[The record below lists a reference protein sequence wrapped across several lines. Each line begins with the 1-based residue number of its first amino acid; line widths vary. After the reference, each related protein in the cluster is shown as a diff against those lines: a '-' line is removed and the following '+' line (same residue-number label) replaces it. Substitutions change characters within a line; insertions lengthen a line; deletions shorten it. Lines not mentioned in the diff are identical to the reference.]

1 MEATAFQQMLEQ
13 ALQPQLIERA
23 YIPSNFSG

>member
-1 MEATAFQQMLEQ
+1 MEATAFQQVLEQ
-13 ALQPQLIERA
+13 ALHPQLIERA